1 MERYIDLNE
10 ISDGRLYTASD
21 MARIGCNDC
30 KGCSACC
37 RGMGKSIVL
46 DPYDIHLLTKGT
58 GVPFYDMIDSTIE
71 LSVVDGLVLPNLKLG
86 GEKEECP
93 YLNEEGRCSVH
104 SYRPGIC
111 RLFPL
116 GRVYD
121 DGGHKYFIQTKECHS
136 TVKIKVRIEKWLGY
150 EDITRYEQYINDW
163 HFFLKELTNAI
174 KESGD
179 EAMSRNAGVAILNH
193 FFITPFNE
201 EFFDDFYKRFN
212 TIKGALGL

>member
-136 TVKIKVRIEKWLGY
+136 TVKTKVRIEKWLGY

-163 HFFLKELTNAI
+163 HFFLKALTNAI

-212 TIKGALGL
+212 TIKEALGL

>member
-86 GEKEECP
+86 GEKEKCP

-121 DGGHKYFIQTKECHS
+121 DGGHKYFIQTKECNS
-136 TVKIKVRIEKWLGY
+136 TVKTKVRIEKWLGY

>member
-58 GVPFYDMIDSTIE
+58 GVPFCDMIDSTIE

-86 GEKEECP
+86 GEREECP

-150 EDITRYEQYINDW
+150 EDIIRYEQYINDW

>member
-58 GVPFYDMIDSTIE
+58 GVPFCDMIDSTIE

-86 GEKEECP
+86 GEREECP

-136 TVKIKVRIEKWLGY
+136 KVKTKVRIEKWLGY

>member
-10 ISDGRLYTASD
+10 FSDGRLYTASD

-58 GVPFYDMIDSTIE
+58 GVPFCDMIDSTIE

-104 SYRPGIC
+104 SY
-111 RLFPL
+111 
-116 GRVYD
+116 
-121 DGGHKYFIQTKECHS
+121 
-136 TVKIKVRIEKWLGY
+136 
-150 EDITRYEQYINDW
+150 
-163 HFFLKELTNAI
+163 
-174 KESGD
+174 
-179 EAMSRNAGVAILNH
+179 
-193 FFITPFNE
+193 
-201 EFFDDFYKRFN
+201 
-212 TIKGALGL
+212 